1 MAENYD
7 VVCSCCADQ
16 GIDPGYYI
24 CEKCRDKLKHN
35 NNKQANKEGSNNDL
49 FNARPVVSDV
59 SDQKGQTLQDD
70 LSKENTIS

>member
-7 VVCSCCADQ
+7 KVCSCCAGQ

-24 CEKCRDKLKHN
+24 CEKCRDKLKH

-59 SDQKGQTLQDD
+59 SNQKGQTLQDD